1 MQFFECSISAPSSIE
16 SQSFM
21 EFYRKRK
28 KLQIHHIS
36 RVMQSHVVNM
46 SYENVLGISR
56 IYFSPLFFSHKE
68 WKVQQSFPLF
78 PLWLLCVAEGRREE
92 GKEISQK
99 KFCLNFWETFYTWLD
114 FTTLINLIMC

>member
-46 SYENVLGISR
+46 SYENERGISR
-56 IYFSPLFFSHKE
+56 IYYSPLFFSTQNE
-68 WKVQQSFPLF
+68 YFNSLLLF
-78 PLWLLCVAEGRREE
+78 LFVLAEGIKVEE
-92 GKEISQK
+92 R
-99 KFCLNFWETFYTWLD
+99 KFHKRNSASIFERAFFTWLD
-114 FTTLINLIMC
+114 FTTLSNLIMCK